1 LDFLS
6 KNQQKEIKKRT
17 KGVVVVFPASR
28 KGLKSYSMLKTGLAI
43 KICNYYIFVYQGREI
58 IL

>member
-43 KICNYYIFVYQGREI
+43 KICNYIFVYQGREI